1 MNFLLA
7 LSVLCGFAAKLTTV
21 SGLNSTAIPPTTMNA
36 TMNVTS
42 SGCSG
47 QLKVYNNFVESPG
60 YPLSYPNNMDCYFWV
75 PINKGKALRIVF
87 DDFNLESESSCR

>member
-1 MNFLLA
+1 MDVSFL
-7 LSVLCGFAAKLTTV
+7 SF
-21 SGLNSTAIPPTTMNA
+21 IFQ
-36 TMNVTS
+36 
-42 SGCSG
+42 GCSG